1 MTSEEAT
8 ASPRAAR
15 DPLTSETTEPA
26 GTTVVIRTTGTAE
39 HTGTTE
45 PYDPDE
51 APTIPIPL
59 AVPPP
64 AGDARTG
71 PGPAPD
77 PARTSGVG
85 RHRSPRGAGRAD
97 RRDGPPENAGPPPEK
112 RPEGHPE
119 QRPGERSAAKARR
132 EGKARRKGREPGRG
146 SPAKGTAGA
155 AGGGAVRPPKA
166 KAPARTGL
174 LGASAAVAMG
184 AVAMVSGLLPGNPLT
199 VGDSSGGRGGVPGGQ
214 VRADAPIEVPPGARP
229 GRPPAAGHTG
239 PTVPVARPGTAV
251 GTAYDRAGAR
261 TLVQAVARTA
271 AGHPPA
277 AADTAGTTDSAGTAD
292 TAASAASGVTAAT
305 SAATSASAAAS
316 VAVPGSPATRITV
329 AAHRRDAVRDTP
341 ARTERAD
348 SATASARLRAD
359 HAASRA
365 ADHAADHAAEAGA
378 RTSADLAADTRGAA
392 ARTVVALVNAER
404 AKAGCRPLRADARL
418 TSLAQSMSEDMARR
432 GFFDHTDPDGRSPWD
447 RAARHGVRN
456 LGGENIAR
464 GHADAHAVVDA
475 WMRSAGHRRNI
486 LNCDYRTL
494 GVGVQRGAGG
504 PWWTQDFGY

>member
-8 ASPRAAR
+8 ASPRASR

-26 GTTVVIRTTGTAE
+26 KAITPTPTPPPHAAVEPYAV
-39 HTGTTE
+39 E

-51 APTIPIPL
+51 APTVPL
-59 AVPPP
+59 PVAVPVTVPVAVPLP

-71 PGPAPD
+71 PGAATPDEYRPAN
-77 PARTSGVG
+77 G
-85 RHRSPRGAGRAD
+85 RHRGRRRAGRAE
-97 RRDGPPENAGPPPEK
+97 RRSATPENGRRRPDEGPAKASAPRPEK
-112 RPEGHPE
+112 PEKQPRE
-119 QRPGERSAAKARR
+119 KKAAR
-132 EGKARRKGREPGRG
+132 GTREPGRG
-146 SPAKGTAGA
+146 AAARAGA
-155 AGGGAVRPPKA
+155 VGGGAVRPPKTQKA
-166 KAPARTGL
+166 KTPARTGL
-174 LGASAAVAMG
+174 LGASAAVAIG

-199 VGDSSGGRGGVPGGQ
+199 VGDSSGGGRGGVPGGQ

-229 GRPPAAGHTG
+229 GQPPAAGHTG

-251 GTAYDRAGAR
+251 GTAYDRGSAR
-261 TLVQAVARTA
+261 SLVQAVARTSA
-271 AGHPPA
+271 ERPSAV
-277 AADTAGTTDSAGTAD
+277 ADTTTASTAAS
-292 TAASAASGVTAAT
+292 TTASAASASVTVPG
-305 SAATSASAAAS
+305 SAAAR
-316 VAVPGSPATRITV
+316 VAVDAR
-329 AAHRRDAVRDTP
+329 RRDGVP
-341 ARTERAD
+341 V
-348 SATASARLRAD
+348 ASGRVEQAAAARLRAD
-359 HAASRA
+359 HAAEAGTRA
-365 ADHAADHAAEAGA
+365 AAEAV
-378 RTSADLAADTRGAA
+378 ADSRGAA

-404 AKAGCRPLRADARL
+404 AKAGCRPLRAEARL

-475 WMRSAGHRRNI
+475 WMRSAGHRQNI

-494 GVGVQRGAGG
+494 GVGVEHGAGG